1 MKISLKKDINEYGI
15 IYIARR
21 RLYKYFFYFL
31 LILLSSAPTAPVP
44 AQPVDASA
52 APHKYDFALVLSG
65 GGARGLAQIGVLMAL
80 EEAELRPDL
89 VVAVSMGSIVGALYA
104 CGYPPAEILEFVRSV
119 DWGRASSNAS
129 SRDALFVNQK
139 AAPKGH
145 LFDIRLDDNLRPV
158 LPNAISGGQLFY
170 EALPSKLLP
179 ALHRAGNDFD
189 KLPVSLR
196 VTATDLLT
204 GGMAVFSNGSLITAI
219 RASCSAPLAFSPVD
233 FNGMFLADGGLT
245 SNIPVRAAINE
256 NAALVVAVDV
266 TSPLWK
272 RDELSNPVRLMEQI
286 VSIGVER
293 NKEDDKRNADLII
306 KPQMHGFTNTDFNR
320 IDTLVERGYR
330 SAREAIPA
338 IRAKLAKIAAA
349 DTVKSTMETMNAVV
363 YDKNGLVMLKAD
375 SISVN
380 TGIID
385 NAATDIG
392 VISPQL
398 KNILRDKRLEFAVI
412 DSAKIINGALHVF
425 SGRPVINQILVF
437 GNEKTSNRLLLT
449 AGGIRPGAPL
459 ESSTIER
466 GVRSLYATGLFESV
480 RIETEPGERVSIHVE
495 EKKYLRVRGGLRY
508 DEYYR
513 AEGFVAPAYE
523 NLFGQGVTSALHMQF
538 GSRKEK
544 YALDFSTNTLFN
556 LNWAGSGR
564 LQFFTARERMYSRTA
579 HPRDDGPDS
588 VAIDDVVLGKSGVS
602 LMLGSQIGKTVS
614 VEGGAKIEN
623 FQILESNRGIF
634 DNDLGFGF
642 RNSLPYFLLRLNVDT
657 RDAAPFTTSG
667 SRHIVTAGMAGEVIG
682 LGGTEEFIKVDGSFS
697 RYFTVRGRHT
707 FLTQFLTG
715 WTNATLPEV
724 EKFYLGG
731 AIPEQNYRDADIY
744 NIIPFMGMKPRS
756 VSSDIFGLLHL
767 EYRLALRKNLYLTA
781 ALDLARLWTYEEFST
796 RYSDDFP
803 PKNPLGAGIG
813 LTYQTPAGPIR
824 LSYGQLIPHR
834 NDPDA
839 VSEPMLYFSAGDDF

>member
-15 IYIARR
+15 IYFARR
-21 RLYKYFFYFL
+21 RQCQYFFYFL
-31 LILLSSAPTAPVP
+31 FALLSATAP
-44 AQPVDASA
+44 AQTVGASA

-80 EEAELRPDL
+80 EEAGLRPDL

-104 CGYPPAEILEFVRSV
+104 CGYSPAEILEFARSV
-119 DWGRASSNAS
+119 DWGRASTNAS

-139 AAPKGH
+139 ATPKGH

-158 LPNAISGGQLFY
+158 LPNAISSGQLFY

-196 VTATDLLT
+196 VSATNLLT
-204 GGMAVFSNGSLITAI
+204 GDQAVFSHGSLITAI

-245 SNIPVRAAINE
+245 SNIPVRAALGE
-256 NAALVVAVDV
+256 KAAFVVAVDV

-272 RDELSNPVRLMEQI
+272 RDELSNPVHLMEQI

-293 NKEDDKRNADLII
+293 NKQDDKRSADIII
-306 KPQMHGFTNTDFNR
+306 KPQLHGFTNTDFNR
-320 IDTLVERGYR
+320 IDTLVERGYQ
-330 SAREAIPA
+330 SALAAVPA
-338 IRAKLAKIAAA
+338 IRAKLAKIAA
-349 DTVKSTMETMNAVV
+349 DTAESTMDTMSAVI
-363 YDKNGLVMLKAD
+363 YDKFGLILLKAD

-380 TGIID
+380 TGMIA
-385 NAATDIG
+385 NPTTDIG

-398 KNILRDKRLEFAVI
+398 KNILRDNRLEFAVT
-412 DSAKIINGALHVF
+412 DSVKMINGALYVF
-425 SGRPVINQILVF
+425 SGRPVISQIQIF
-437 GNEKTSNRLLLT
+437 GNDKTSNRLLLT

-459 ESSTIER
+459 ESAAIER

-480 RIETEPGERVSIHVE
+480 RIETEPGERVNIHVE

-508 DEYYR
+508 DEYHR

-523 NLFGQGVTSALHMQF
+523 NLLGQGITSALHLQF

-544 YALDFSTNTLFN
+544 YALDLSTNTLFN
-556 LNWAGSGR
+556 LNFAGSGR
-564 LQFFTARERMYSRTA
+564 LQLFTARERIYYR
-579 HPRDDGPDS
+579 PDTN
-588 VAIDDVVLGKSGVS
+588 VNADAVLGVLGKSGVS
-602 LMLGSQIGKTVS
+602 LMLGSQIGKSVA

-623 FQILESNRGIF
+623 FQIVESSRGIF
-634 DNDLGFGF
+634 DNDFGFGF
-642 RNSLPYFLLRLNVDT
+642 RNSLPYFLMRLNIDT

-682 LGGTEEFIKVDGSFS
+682 LGGTEEEFIKIDGSFS
-697 RYFTVRGRHT
+697 RYFTPWNRHT
-707 FLTQFLTG
+707 ILTQVLTG
-715 WTNATLPEV
+715 WTSATLPDV

-756 VSSDIFGLLHL
+756 ISSDIFGLIHL

-781 ALDLARLWTYEEFST
+781 ALDWARLWTYEEFNS
-796 RYSDDFP
+796 RYSNNDFS

-839 VSEPMLYFSAGDDF
+839 LSEPMFYFSAGYDF